1 MSMGIDANR
10 QPTKD
15 AACMSSWVGRTRR
28 KDGKASIPVKPAAA
42 AAARKT
48 LKNEQE
54 EARQVGWVGRVCIGS
69 DVRDHS

>member
-28 KDGKASIPVKPAAA
+28 KDGKASIPVKPAP
-42 AAARKT
+42 ARKT
-48 LKNEQE
+48 LKNEE
-54 EARQVGWVGRVCIGS
+54 EEEGAGRVWIGKEG
-69 DVRDHS
+69 RRRKEET